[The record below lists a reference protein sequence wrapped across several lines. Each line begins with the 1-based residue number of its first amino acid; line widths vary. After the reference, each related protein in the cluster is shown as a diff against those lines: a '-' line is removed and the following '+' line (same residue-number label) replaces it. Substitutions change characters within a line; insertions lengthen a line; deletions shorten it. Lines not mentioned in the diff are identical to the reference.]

1 MASLVGH
8 DQYVSWKDWTEATL
22 VKLGKIDHA
31 SASSS
36 DYSVSEAM
44 DAPLNAIDSQSNK
57 QFLRTGSLL
66 L

>member
-1 MASLVGH
+1 M
-8 DQYVSWKDWTEATL
+8 
-22 VKLGKIDHA
+22 KLGKIDHA

-44 DAPLNAIDSQSNK
+44 DAPLNAIDSQSNN